1 VRSLIASLLVIIAG
15 LGGQAD
21 PVMTVTLLGTGNP
34 RPTVDRFGPS
44 ALIEAGGQRLL
55 IDAGRGATIR
65 LFQIDSAELLREVDL
80 VLLTHLHSDHVV
92 GLPDRWLTGWIFGR
106 DRPLRVI
113 GPRGTAEMAKHLE
126 EAFEFDVRTRRD
138 LDERLPA
145 EGARLLAT
153 EAAVPGTVRD
163 EGGIKITAFEVDH
176 GVVKPAY
183 GYRIDFGG
191 RSVAFSGDTR
201 VSDSLV
207 THARGVDVLV
217 HEVISPEIERR
228 RAKVTDPAAIERI
241 IAHHTSPED
250 AGRIFT
256 KVGPRLAVYSHIVPS
271 PATARDIVGPTRR
284 TYAGRLAVGED
295 LMTIAIGSKIT
306 VRRRPVRPDR

>member
-1 VRSLIASLLVIIAG
+1 
-15 LGGQAD
+15 
-21 PVMTVTLLGTGNP
+21 
-34 RPTVDRFGPS
+34 
-44 ALIEAGGQRLL
+44 
-55 IDAGRGATIR
+55 
-65 LFQIDSAELLREVDL
+65 
-80 VLLTHLHSDHVV
+80 
-92 GLPDRWLTGWIFGR
+92 
-106 DRPLRVI
+106 
-113 GPRGTAEMAKHLE
+113 
-126 EAFEFDVRTRRD
+126 
-138 LDERLPA
+138 
-145 EGARLLAT
+145 
-153 EAAVPGTVRD
+153 
-163 EGGIKITAFEVDH
+163 
-176 GVVKPAY
+176 
-183 GYRIDFGG
+183 
-191 RSVAFSGDTR
+191 
-201 VSDSLV
+201 
-207 THARGVDVLV
+207 VDVLV